1 MNNGA
6 NFIIFVFCV
15 MVFVLYSQNIFIYL
29 FILYLLSAFFYA
41 TANAGLFRP
50 TSLKYL
56 KCNELKIDN
65 KG

>member
-1 MNNGA
+1 M
-6 NFIIFVFCV
+6 III
-15 MVFVLYSQNIFIYL
+15 YSL
-29 FILYLLSAFFYA
+29 FIVGFFYA

-56 KCNELKIDN
+56 KCNGLKIDN